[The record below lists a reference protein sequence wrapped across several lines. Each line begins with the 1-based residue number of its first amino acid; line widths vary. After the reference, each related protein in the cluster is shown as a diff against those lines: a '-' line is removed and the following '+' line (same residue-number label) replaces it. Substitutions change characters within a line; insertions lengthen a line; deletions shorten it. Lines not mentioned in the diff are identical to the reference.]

1 MFYGINDLGTF
12 ILGTIVIVLL
22 PGPNSIYVMS
32 VASRS
37 GVAAGFRGAFG
48 IFVGDAI
55 LMTLAA
61 GGAASLVQTTPAL
74 FTGLKYAGALYL
86 VYLGINLV
94 RSALR
99 GWRGPA
105 VAEQARSLD
114 GEKPFR
120 VALAISLLNP
130 KAILFFVSYFVQ
142 FVAPDYPNPALSFL
156 ILAAI
161 VQVSSMLYLATLVFG
176 GVSLAAAF
184 RSRRL
189 MSAVA
194 TGTVGSLFVG
204 FGLKLAQA
212 TLL

>member
-1 MFYGINDLGTF
+1 MFYGITDLATF
-12 ILGTIVIVLL
+12 ILGTIFIVLL
-22 PGPNSIYVMS
+22 PGPNSVYVMS

-37 GVAAGFRGAFG
+37 GVAAGFLGAFG

-61 GGAASLVQTTPAL
+61 GGAASLIQTTPAL
-74 FTGLKYAGALYL
+74 FLGLKYAGALYL
-86 VYLGINLV
+86 MYLGVNLV
-94 RSALR
+94 RSALQ
-99 GWRGPA
+99 GWRAPS
-105 VAEQARSLD
+105 VAEATPALYR
-114 GEKPFR
+114 EKPFR

-130 KAILFFVSYFVQ
+130 KAILFFVSFFVQ

-161 VQVSSMLYLATLVFG
+161 VQVSSMLYLAALIFG
-176 GVSLAAAF
+176 GVSLSAAF

-189 MSAVA
+189 MSALA

-212 TLL
+212 TMF